1 MPKDQ
6 QIDIIDEIYD
16 LRPAQPTIDDWHIRK
31 VSGKVPQPDTGASDE
46 YYTPRAKAAS
56 RDLVVRTPPSR
67 SPTIGRGTDGA
78 CINNGRT
85 VPGEKGN
92 DSTGA
97 CDGQSEP
104 DDAPKRPA
112 KPILLPH

>member
-1 MPKDQ
+1 M
-6 QIDIIDEIYD
+6 
-16 LRPAQPTIDDWHIRK
+16 
-31 VSGKVPQPDTGASDE
+31 
-46 YYTPRAKAAS
+46 
-56 RDLVVRTPPSR
+56 PPSR
-67 SPTIGRGTDGA
+67 SPTIGRGTDGV

-112 KPILLPH
+112 KPILLPDGDQSEDDTGDAKDYNHPQA

>member
-1 MPKDQ
+1 MICDPPNPRLTTGIFGKYLARSHNL
-6 QIDIIDEIYD
+6 ILE
-16 LRPAQPTIDDWHIRK
+16 LPMNTI
-31 VSGKVPQPDTGASDE
+31 
-46 YYTPRAKAAS
+46 PRAKAAS